1 MSKKIIAPIAAGVLL
16 AMAGAAPLAALA
28 ESNFVTGGGTL
39 NAAARVDFQITIP
52 NTLFLQVGTGTLFA
66 NSTAVDLIDFNVPAA
81 TIGDGNSV
89 AATVGSG
96 DLGNGTVTAIVRAN
110 GGNATLG
117 ASTAGAIGN
126 GAGDS
131 INWNEITTTAAALS
145 TGTVLPAPVL
155 ANGASA
161 NVALAAVAGV
171 VNQDARW
178 TYAYDNTTVVP
189 AGVYGGVNANNSRVT
204 YTASLP

>member
-1 MSKKIIAPIAAGVLL
+1 MNLNLSRALKGLALAAAV
-16 AMAGAAPLAALA
+16 AAPLAAQA
-28 ESNFVTGGGTL
+28 ESNFVTGGGVL
-39 NAAARVDFQITIP
+39 NASASVDFRINIP

-66 NSTAVDLIDFNVPAA
+66 NNGAVDLIEFNVPAA

-89 AATVGSG
+89 AATLGSG
-96 DLGNGTVTAIVRAN
+96 DLGTGAVTAKVRAN
-110 GGNATLG
+110 GGSATLG

-131 INWNEITTTAAALS
+131 INWNEITTTAAALT

-155 ANGASA
+155 ANGPSA
-161 NVALAAVAGV
+161 NIPLAAVGGV

-178 TYAYDNTTVVP
+178 TYAYDNTAVVP
-189 AGVYGGVNANNSRVT
+189 AGVYGGVNANNGRVT

>member
-1 MSKKIIAPIAAGVLL
+1 MNRKTIAPIAAGILL
-16 AMAGAAPLAALA
+16 ALAGAAPLAAHA

-66 NSTAVDLIDFNVPAA
+66 NNTAVDLIEFNVAA
-81 TIGDGNSV
+81 ASIGDGNSV
-89 AATVGSG
+89 AATAGSG
-96 DLGNGTVTAIVRAN
+96 DLGNGSVTAIVRAN

-126 GAGDS
+126 GAGDL
-131 INWNEITTTAAALS
+131 INWNEITTTVTALS

-161 NVALAAVAGV
+161 NVPLAAVAGV

-178 TYAYDNTTVVP
+178 TYAYDNTAVVP
-189 AGVYGGVNANNSRVT
+189 AGVYANNGRVT